1 MLRCVSRYSSS
12 LGYFQ
17 PGDVVTDEAL
27 CAALAV
33 DSPESFVPHEPAAP
47 ADAAVLEAPDH
58 RAVTRRRK
66 A

>member
-12 LGYFQ
+12 LGAYQ
-17 PGDVVTDEAL
+17 PGDLIDAPALEAML
-27 CAALAV
+27 LH
-33 DSPESFVPHEPAAP
+33 DSPGSFEDATVTLEV
-47 ADAAVLEAPDH
+47 AAVEEAPEH